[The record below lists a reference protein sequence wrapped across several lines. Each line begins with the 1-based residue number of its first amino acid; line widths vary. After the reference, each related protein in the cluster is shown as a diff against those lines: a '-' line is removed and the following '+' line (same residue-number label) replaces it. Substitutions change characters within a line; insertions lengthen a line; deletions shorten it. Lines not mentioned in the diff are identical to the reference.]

1 MTGVQSA
8 LARFSDFVWFT
19 WTTFRGTRFTLQ
31 RYYKEVLRQL
41 ADISWGSGALLVGGG
56 TVGVMILLSLSAGT
70 SLGIEGFNGLEIMGL
85 APLTG
90 FVSAGVNTASS
101 PPWSPPWPSVDRSD
115 VVSPHRS
122 GPCASPRRSTRWR

>member
-1 MTGVQSA
+1 MARATAGVQDA
-8 LARFSDFVWFT
+8 LTRFADFAWFC

-56 TVGVMILLSLSAGT
+56 TVGVMVLLSLSAGT

-85 APLTG
+85 APRSEERRVG
-90 FVSAGVNTASS
+90 KECVSTCRLR
-101 PPWSPPWPSVDRSD
+101 WS
-115 VVSPHRS
+115 
-122 GPCASPRRSTRWR
+122 T